1 MIIVRSILTWRVL
14 WAALLLPVASSVFAA
29 EWGRMVL
36 LSSAGEPLHAEL
48 EVPARYTE
56 AEIPVL
62 QLAPAEAY
70 APAGLQF
77 DPALA
82 AARFRFDLR
91 ADGRPYY
98 TLQSARPVAAPQVAL
113 LVERVAP
120 GQRERRAYVVQVG
133 GSADRGAVFAP
144 VALRQPAAAR
154 ARAPANDAR
163 WVREVERMQ
172 AEVDAQ
178 GRTLA
183 GMLERVAAMEL
194 AVQELQRGL
203 EARRAVPVAVAP
215 AVEPVAAPAA
225 VAAPPPSVSPRS
237 ETQGVSASW
246 VSHGLLVLATALLVL
261 LLGIGAWILWGP
273 PSREAGKQPA
283 AAQ

>member
-1 MIIVRSILTWRVL
+1 
-14 WAALLLPVASSVFAA
+14 
-29 EWGRMVL
+29 MVL
-36 LSSAGEPLHAEL
+36 LSSAGEPLRAEI

-70 APAGLQF
+70 APAGLQY

-98 TLQSARPVAAPQVAL
+98 TVQSARPVAASQVAL

-120 GQRERRAYVVQVG
+120 GPQSRRAYVVQVG
-133 GSADRGAVFAP
+133 GAADRGAVFAP
-144 VALRQPAAAR
+144 VSLRQPAAAR
-154 ARAPANDAR
+154 ASARAPAGDAR

-178 GRTLA
+178 GQTLA
-183 GMLERVAAMEL
+183 AMLERVAAMETT
-194 AVQELQRGL
+194 VKELQRGL
-203 EARRAVPVAVAP
+203 EASRAKVA
-215 AVEPVAAPAA
+215 
-225 VAAPPPSVSPRS
+225 AAPPPL
-237 ETQGVSASW
+237 QSAPVAPPAAMPAAREDRPGLSAAW
-246 VSHGLLVLATALLVL
+246 VNHSLLILVAGALLL
-261 LLGIGAWILWGP
+261 MMGIGGWILWGP
-273 PSREAGKQPA
+273 SSRAAKAAPPPA
-283 AAQ
+283 Q

>member
-1 MIIVRSILTWRVL
+1 L
-14 WAALLLPVASSVFAA
+14 WTALLLSVASSAFAA

-36 LSSAGEPLHAEL
+36 LSSAGEPLRAEI

-70 APAGLQF
+70 APAGLKY

-98 TLQSARPVAAPQVAL
+98 SLQSARPVAATQIAL

-120 GQRERRAYVVQVG
+120 GPRERRAYLLQVG

-144 VALRQPAAAR
+144 VSPRPSAAAR
-154 ARAPANDAR
+154 TSARVSANEAR
-163 WVREVERMQ
+163 WVREIERMQ
-172 AEVDAQ
+172 SEVDTQ
-178 GRTLA
+178 GQTLA
-183 GMLERVAAMEL
+183 SMLERVAALEV
-194 AVQELQRGL
+194 AVKELQRGQ
-203 EARRAVPVAVAP
+203 EARAK
-215 AVEPVAAPAA
+215 AA
-225 VAAPPPSVSPRS
+225 AAPPPMQPVPVAPPTPVAVER
-237 ETQGVSASW
+237 ENRPGLSAAW
-246 VSHGLLVLATALLVL
+246 VNHSLLILVAGFL
-261 LLGIGAWILWGP
+261 LLMMGIGGWILWGP
-273 PSREAGKQPA
+273 SSRA
-283 AAQ
+283 AKAASPPVA

>member
-1 MIIVRSILTWRVL
+1 
-14 WAALLLPVASSVFAA
+14 
-29 EWGRMVL
+29 MVL
-36 LSSAGEPLHAEL
+36 LSSAGEPLRAEI

-70 APAGLQF
+70 APAGLKY

-82 AARFRFDLR
+82 AARFQFDLR

-98 TLQSARPVAAPQVAL
+98 SLQSARPVAASQVAL

-120 GQRERRAYVVQVG
+120 GPRQRRAYLMQVG

-154 ARAPANDAR
+154 TSTRTAANDAR
-163 WVREVERMQ
+163 WVREIERMQ
-172 AEVDAQ
+172 SEVDAQ

-183 GMLERVAAMEL
+183 GMLERVAAMEV
-194 AVQELQRGL
+194 AVKELQRGL
-203 EARRAVPVAVAP
+203 EAARAKAAVAP
-215 AVEPVAAPAA
+215 PTQALPVAPPTAVAVERESRPGLSAA
-225 VAAPPPSVSPRS
+225 
-237 ETQGVSASW
+237 W
-246 VSHGLLVLATALLVL
+246 VNHSLLILLAGFL
-261 LLGIGAWILWGP
+261 LLMMGIGGWILWGP
-273 PSREAGKQPA
+273 SSRAAKAAPPPPA
-283 AAQ
+283 E